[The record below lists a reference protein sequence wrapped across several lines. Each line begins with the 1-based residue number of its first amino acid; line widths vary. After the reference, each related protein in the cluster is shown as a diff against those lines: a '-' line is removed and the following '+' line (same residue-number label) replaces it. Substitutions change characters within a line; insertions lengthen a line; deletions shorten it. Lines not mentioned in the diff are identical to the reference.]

1 MERVHV
7 LKNGESEYSSPITI
21 RPDQICVASEIL
33 DLTVPRTEASA
44 RGLKDP
50 ALTRFDSE
58 VLHQGFDTLASEC
71 GYLLYYLLMIDSVV
85 WAQPDTPHLLKIP
98 QFFVNIEALEKTR
111 SLCCGVYCV

>member
-50 ALTRFDSE
+50 ALNRFDSE

-71 GYLLYYLLMIDSVV
+71 GYRDLQITCRLGTSDNVDSPHHVNLYCTTILLILRFLAAID
-85 WAQPDTPHLLKIP
+85 
-98 QFFVNIEALEKTR
+98 ALFN
-111 SLCCGVYCV
+111 L